1 MDIETTTSTGNSGS
15 VSALD
20 QITALL
26 SEPDVPVVTTEAKP
40 AKAKKTAP
48 EIDESEDST
57 DEDERTGEEAEEDEG
72 EVSDE
77 PSEEDEEEEEATWAN
92 TLGIDDK
99 QIVLDEKGNLSG
111 INVKIDGKT
120 SAVAVKDLIAGYQ
133 SNKSNTNKSKALA
146 DERREF
152 EAIRGNVAQEYTKKI
167 ETVTKLTDHLKQ
179 SLLSDYTNIDWN
191 RLRVENPGE
200 YAAAVQDYNLRTAEI
215 EKVMA
220 AVGEEKNTVT
230 TEQTVEQQKV
240 YQEYLRGQAEKI
252 IENNPSWAKPE
263 VFKKAAKQMQEFIE
277 ESYGF
282 TQAEFDNIQDARILE
297 IVKDAM
303 AYRAGTKIAKTKLE
317 VVKPKF
323 QKSKGTTVKQ
333 TSRLEQLTKTA
344 KSTSGYAK
352 RVAEQDAIAELLS
365 GII

>member
-1 MDIETTTSTGNSGS
+1 MEQSNTTSTADSAGS
-15 VSALD
+15 VSAID

-26 SEPDVPVVTTEAKP
+26 SEPEEAPVIAEKP

-48 EIDESEDST
+48 EVDESEDST
-57 DEDERTGEEAEEDEG
+57 DEDERTGEDAEDDEG
-72 EVSDE
+72 GVSDE
-77 PSEEDEEEEEATWAN
+77 PSEEATWAN

-220 AVGEEKNTVT
+220 AVGEEKTAVT

-252 IENNPSWAKPE
+252 IENNPTWSKPE

-282 TQAEFDNIQDARILE
+282 TQVEFDNIQDARILE